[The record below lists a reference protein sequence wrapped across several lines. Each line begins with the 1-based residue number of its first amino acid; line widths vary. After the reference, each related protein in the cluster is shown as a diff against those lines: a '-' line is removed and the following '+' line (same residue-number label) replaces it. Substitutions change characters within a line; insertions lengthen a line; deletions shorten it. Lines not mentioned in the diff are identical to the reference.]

1 MVSRNLSRTATRFFY
16 VFQNS
21 FFFSSFYSFFFLF
34 KVASIL
40 AKVIPVAHSS
50 PEPALM
56 PFNTESYPGARDVLK
71 PLIQVYMNDTYQLR
85 IFFGY

>member
-1 MVSRNLSRTATRFFY
+1 MVSRHLSEQRPD
-16 VFQNS
+16 S
-21 FFFSSFYSFFFLF
+21 FMCFILFIFCLF

-56 PFNTESYPGARDVLK
+56 PFNTESYPGARVALW
-71 PLIQVYMNDTYQLR
+71 LDTLVR
-85 IFFGY
+85 IRK

>member
-1 MVSRNLSRTATRFFY
+1 MVSRHLSRTATRFFD

-56 PFNTESYPGARDVLK
+56 PFNTESFHGDEAALW
-71 PLIQVYMNDTYQLR
+71 LIIQV
-85 IFFGY
+85 I

>member
-1 MVSRNLSRTATRFFY
+1 MCFKIRFFLAH
-16 VFQNS
+16 FIH
-21 FFFSSFYSFFFLF
+21 FIFLF

-56 PFNTESYPGARDVLK
+56 PFNTESYPGDRDVLK